1 MTTPS
6 SPAPGDD
13 STAGTGAGA
22 PAGLDPALVGLARCV
37 HETEA
42 HVAAS
47 GWDGPVRVFAL
58 VGTARALATDPS
70 LAQVLPVGPE
80 QATDPFHLVAIEQ
93 DGLPDADS
101 LESLLAQLGWP
112 ESVDGAA
119 LVVERL
125 VVPPDA
131 ESELRPGSARTR
143 RPSVS
148 RRIPG
153 PRTCGSR
160 RECCAPASPG
170 ARSARAVTTTTSR
183 WPAARTRCLVSSRPC
198 APPSADHPPPTGR
211 FAPAERTVHSHRTD
225 GSLSSNGRFAP
236 SRASIPSARWYGT
249 GRSAMRKRPVGGAE
263 AAARRYGTGRSAVWK
278 RPLGGMEASARR
290 RWVSCRLAGR
300 WTRPGRSP
308 RPRTTRPRGW

>member
-131 ESELRPGSARTR
+131 ESELPPGLSEDEAAEHLAADPRAQDVRLAAGVLRTGESWCAIRTR
-143 RPSVS
+143 SHDDDLEVAGGQDAV
-148 RRIPG
+148 PG
-153 PRTCGSR
+153 
-160 RECCAPASPG
+160 
-170 ARSARAVTTTTSR
+170 
-183 WPAARTRCLVSSRPC
+183 LV
-198 APPSADHPPPTGR
+198 
-211 FAPAERTVHSHRTD
+211 
-225 GSLSSNGRFAP
+225 
-236 SRASIPSARWYGT
+236 
-249 GRSAMRKRPVGGAE
+249 E
-263 AAARRYGTGRSAVWK
+263 A
-278 RPLGGMEASARR
+278 L
-290 RWVSCRLAGR
+290 
-300 WTRPGRSP
+300 
-308 RPRTTRPRGW
+308 RTTLR